1 MIYKL
6 RFVLSYEKNQKLR
19 KQEEEEV
26 MLTFLWIAGMIAGF
40 IFPFFFIQAIRSKD
54 ENSEF
59 SKNTFLSCLTFGICI
74 LSILV
79 VTAYS

>member
-1 MIYKL
+1 
-6 RFVLSYEKNQKLR
+6 
-19 KQEEEEV
+19 

-40 IFPFFFIQAIRSKD
+40 IFPFFLIKAIHSKN
-54 ENSEF
+54 ENNEI

>member
-1 MIYKL
+1 MVKKSG
-6 RFVLSYEKNQKLR
+6 FVLSYEKNQKLR
-19 KQEEEEV
+19 KQEEEV